1 MLCIGQWAYNECAR
15 RALQQTVPA
24 SKQRL
29 KTIPNC
35 SIFARGEIEP
45 PPGGPEIQFG
55 ALPVEHNRSARGVA
69 LLQCIQA
76 RMTFSENFKISII
89 NFRAISEDKGLKF

>member
-1 MLCIGQWAYNECAR
+1 MPAAR
-15 RALQQTVPA
+15 VATNSA
-24 SKQRL
+24 GIETKTENYSKL
-29 KTIPNC
+29 FNNC
-35 SIFARGEIEP
+35 PGGGRTS
-45 PPGGPEIQFG
+45 PGGPEIQIG

-76 RMTFSENFKISII
+76 GMTFSENFKISII